1 MRAGGVKGSFISGA
15 ADNDPAGG
23 EQGRGSHDCDRIV
36 HSFPRLAYSRRRSRT
51 QSPCDNSAR
60 HRAPES

>member
-23 EQGRGSHDCDRIV
+23 NRAGGPTTVIESFI
-36 HSFPRLAYSRRRSRT
+36 HSLA
-51 QSPCDNSAR
+51 
-60 HRAPES
+60 